1 MKKQFT
7 IHCVL
12 IDTENDNRKDHLF
25 VKVDTVANHAGLCEI
40 AHSLMDPETEDT
52 DSKLKELFGLL
63 PDYHLKVKSDLL
75 IKLVDQL
82 GGIVIDNKTVN
93 GKQTLKLF
101 REKRLDDIVEAIG
114 KALGGKNLLKTV
126 PSLLNILSE
135 NYETDM
141 PIMDIVKTILGEVN
155 DLKDWKADLIQVS
168 EENIASCRS

>member
-12 IDTENDNRKDHLF
+12 IDTENNNSKDHLF
-25 VKVDTVANHAGLCEI
+25 VRVDTIANHADLYEI
-40 AHSLMDPETEDT
+40 SHSLMDPDTEDS
-52 DSKLKELFGLL
+52 DSKLKQLFKTV

-75 IKLVDQL
+75 IRLVDQL
-82 GGIVIDNKTVN
+82 GGIVIDGRTTD
-93 GKQTLKLF
+93 GKQTLLLF

-126 PSLLNILSE
+126 PSLLSILSE

-155 DLKDWKADLIQVS
+155 DLKDWKADLIQVN
-168 EENIASCRS
+168 EENIASYRS